1 VEDFESTNFKL
12 LFHSLMD
19 IALFGWIIWLAWHG
33 SEKDLHEDTQMTWF
47 DLEFQRAWIWV
58 VMMDERL
65 DMDG

>member
-1 VEDFESTNFKL
+1 
-12 LFHSLMD
+12 MD

-33 SEKDLHEDTQMTWF
+33 SEEDLHEDTQMTWF

-58 VMMDERL
+58 IMIDERH